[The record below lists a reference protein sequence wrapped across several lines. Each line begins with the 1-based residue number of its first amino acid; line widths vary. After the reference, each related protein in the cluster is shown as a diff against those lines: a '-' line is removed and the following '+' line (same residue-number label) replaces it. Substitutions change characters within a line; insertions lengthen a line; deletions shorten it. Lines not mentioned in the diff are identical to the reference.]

1 MWVVDHDPTTIR
13 VDTADTML
21 TAFDGTV
28 FDLAATADITA
39 QFATPSAG
47 RFPQAR
53 LVTLVARGTRW
64 VIAARLGC
72 SGPSEQHLAD
82 QLLDA
87 LLPGTLN
94 LADRNF
100 FSMAQWVAGC
110 DQSNAQRWTLP

>member
-1 MWVVDHDPTTIR
+1 
-13 VDTADTML
+13 ML